1 MHNYVSVVEKVDVF
15 LPPVPATLPHLLD
28 VLEEDMQQ
36 LTERLDGC
44 GVRTPVDLIEL
55 LKASALAESY
65 SPGLGRFCPG
75 LQGLGFNTHEALLI
89 VCAVQPWL

>member
-1 MHNYVSVVEKVDVF
+1 MVEDVDVL
-15 LPPVPATLPHLLD
+15 LPPVPVTLLQMLD

-36 LTERLDGC
+36 LAERLDRC
-44 GVRTPVDLIEL
+44 GVRTPADLIEL
-55 LKASALAESY
+55 IKATALAESY

-89 VCAVQPWL
+89 VSAAQPWL